1 MLNSK
6 HKSNLLAEISSV
18 FSMTLLLTL
27 FGLFIYFM
35 WTANKKSLEIKEQ
48 LSLDILF
55 HENVDSQMAIM
66 MEKHLKSM
74 DEMVKQA
81 TFVSKENAK
90 KIMMKEVGEDA
101 FEILDGVNPLPT
113 SIHVNLTA
121 DYVNPDSAE
130 KFAKSIMKG
139 NEHLV
144 SEVAYNEAQF
154 LEIGNV
160 FKNFEL
166 IMLFLSGT
174 LLLVA
179 TLLIYNTIRLAV
191 FSKRFLLRTMQLV
204 GAKSSFIRRP
214 FLYRSIYQG
223 FISGMLAI
231 TALVALWYL
240 FIHLNPTIIV
250 NLSTN
255 SALLQKELMEFGI
268 IASGILFIG
277 VLISFGSTYF
287 ALNKY
292 IWIKSEKLY

>member
-66 MEKHLKSM
+66 MEKQLKSM

-90 KIMMKEVGEDA
+90 KIMMKQVGEDA
-101 FEILDGVNPLPT
+101 FEILEGVNPLPT

-121 DYVNPDSAE
+121 DYVNPDSAA

-139 NEHLV
+139 NEHIV
-144 SEVAYNEAQF
+144 AEVAYNEAQF
-154 LEIGNV
+154 LEIGKV
-160 FKNFEL
+160 FKNFE
-166 IMLFLSGT
+166 
-174 LLLVA
+174 
-179 TLLIYNTIRLAV
+179 
-191 FSKRFLLRTMQLV
+191 
-204 GAKSSFIRRP
+204 
-214 FLYRSIYQG
+214 
-223 FISGMLAI
+223 
-231 TALVALWYL
+231 
-240 FIHLNPTIIV
+240 
-250 NLSTN
+250 
-255 SALLQKELMEFGI
+255 
-268 IASGILFIG
+268 
-277 VLISFGSTYF
+277 
-287 ALNKY
+287 
-292 IWIKSEKLY
+292 